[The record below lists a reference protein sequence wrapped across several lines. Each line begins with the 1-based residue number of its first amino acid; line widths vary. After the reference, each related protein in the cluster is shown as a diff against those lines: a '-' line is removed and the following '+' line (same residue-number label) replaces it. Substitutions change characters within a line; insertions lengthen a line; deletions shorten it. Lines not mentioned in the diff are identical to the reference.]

1 MAENI
6 ETRISSEQAKE
17 AIYQAHLSKDAIG
30 KIKGLQ
36 SSASEIDATVNADFE
51 VGMTID
57 TVVDSLKYGFDLHH
71 KSQQGLA
78 SDRIAFT
85 IHNYTDSKTM
95 QLDNVGSGDILRLKN
110 AHNAINRPDK
120 GENYNGNGKFLVF
133 ENASGEQLR
142 VFNSGEWYFNY
153 VPINLIQTKADD
165 GNYAV
170 VIKSLVEHVKAFDFG
185 FLKIWLGTT
194 SATMKFSK
202 EPIYQINNV
211 NIMKLQA
218 DRTYFYEKIQLA
230 KGIVDKNGSTGTAGQ
245 VLTAL
250 GDGTCIWQT
259 PL

>member
-17 AIYQAHLSKDAIG
+17 AIYQAHLSKDAIS
-30 KIKGLQ
+30 KIEGMQ
-36 SSASEIDATVNADFE
+36 SLGSEIDATVNADFE

-57 TVVDSLKYGFDLHH
+57 TTISSSKYGFDLHH

-110 AHNAINRPDK
+110 AHNSINRPDK
-120 GENYNGNGKFLVF
+120 DENYNGNGKFLVF

-202 EPIYQINNV
+202 EPLYQINNV
-211 NIMKLQA
+211 NIMKLQT
-218 DRTYFYEKIQLA
+218 DRTYFHEKIQLA